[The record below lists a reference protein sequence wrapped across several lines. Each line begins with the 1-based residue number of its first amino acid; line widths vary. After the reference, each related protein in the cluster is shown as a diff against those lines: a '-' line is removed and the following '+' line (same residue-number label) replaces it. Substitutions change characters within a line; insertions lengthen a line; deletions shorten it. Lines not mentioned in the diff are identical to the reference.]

1 LDIKDSCTSK
11 FGYPLAIADRN
22 KKIVEWAVPYSN
34 QRNLKKIKIM
44 KGAVNYFNM
53 HEQRQEPKYVISLVP
68 INDLLKETMQ
78 SKTELSV

>member
-1 LDIKDSCTSK
+1 
-11 FGYPLAIADRN
+11 
-22 KKIVEWAVPYSN
+22 
-34 QRNLKKIKIM
+34 M